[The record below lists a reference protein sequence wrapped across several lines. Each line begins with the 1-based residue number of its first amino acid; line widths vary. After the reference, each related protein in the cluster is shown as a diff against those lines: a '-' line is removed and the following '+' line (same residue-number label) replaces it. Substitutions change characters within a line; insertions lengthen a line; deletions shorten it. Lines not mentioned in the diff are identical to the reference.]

1 MNSRINLVWR
11 SEGNNSFII
20 GEILNNDHR
29 YYFKYNEE
37 EVRKAIEEGFCIL
50 EGFPRINS
58 KYFSE
63 EPFKLF
69 TSWIGESHKG
79 SELTFEMLK
88 GFTYEQFRF
97 EEVLGNNKRDDEGIA

>member
-1 MNSRINLVWR
+1 MDNKINLVWR
-11 SEGNNSFII
+11 SEGNNRFII
-20 GEILNNDHR
+20 GEILNSDHR
-29 YYFKYNEE
+29 YYFKYNGE
-37 EVRKAIEEGFCIL
+37 EVKKAIEEGFNIL

-69 TSWIGESHKG
+69 TSWFDENHKG
-79 SELTFEMLK
+79 SEVTFEMLK

-97 EEVLGNNKRDDEGIA
+97 EEVLENNRNNDEVIA